1 MEDAKVVINLK
12 EGIVELQGPA
22 DFVQHCLDMYGPA
35 IKGLLGLPQD
45 VAATLEKAR
54 PLRRERKA
62 SAVTR
67 SDRAG
72 RGSYAGAV
80 RSDLEAGFFDRPRST
95 GEIKQ
100 RLSEAGVTFT
110 DSGVRANLRR
120 LSLAGAGHRAEG
132 QIRTL
137 SATRLVLNDTISA
150 MLSPGWAGATS
161 WLLYQLIPIP

>member
-120 LSLAGAGHRAEG
+120 LSLAG
-132 QIRTL
+132 
-137 SATRLVLNDTISA
+137 VLDIVPKGRSVR
-150 MLSPGWAGATS
+150 
-161 WLLYQLIPIP
+161 YQRRG